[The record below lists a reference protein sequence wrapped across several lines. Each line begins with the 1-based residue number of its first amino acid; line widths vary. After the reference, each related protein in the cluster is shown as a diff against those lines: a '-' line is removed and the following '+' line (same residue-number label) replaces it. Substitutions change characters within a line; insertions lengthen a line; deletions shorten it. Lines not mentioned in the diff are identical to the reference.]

1 MREEEEGVSWMS
13 EGCTWDLCLFLRRC
27 LTITATVKRRNIAET
42 DEAVTVITKSQDTP
56 GSDWLPPLGMSR
68 LWKDKAASS
77 DSPMLERS
85 SSLSPDASFVQP
97 ILEP

>member
-1 MREEEEGVSWMS
+1 MRDEEEGVSWMS
-13 EGCTWDLCLFLRRC
+13 GCTCDLFLFLNRC

-56 GSDWLPPLGMSR
+56 GSGSLLGVSLPCQ
-68 LWKDKAASS
+68 DKAASS

-97 ILEP
+97 ILVP